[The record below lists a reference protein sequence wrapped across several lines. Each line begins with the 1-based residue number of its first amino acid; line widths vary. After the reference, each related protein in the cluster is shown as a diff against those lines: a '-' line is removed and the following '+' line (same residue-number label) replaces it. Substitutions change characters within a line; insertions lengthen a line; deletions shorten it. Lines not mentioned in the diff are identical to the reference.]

1 MHSICMGLPRLEEIR
16 ERRQVLGIS
25 LKKFAEMTGT
35 KPSFLSMIETRKA
48 NPNFEL
54 LETIFLTLDQEE
66 KHALKTIK
74 TIGQLSKK
82 KVSVEKDEL
91 LEKAVS
97 IMLENDFS
105 QIPVFSNSKCV
116 GLISEHS
123 ISKFFLDKQGSLDA
137 YTTRVEEIMDFP
149 PPIIDSNYKM
159 TPLLLEF
166 LLEHD
171 CLLVSENGKITLFI
185 TKIDVIRE
193 LMKR

>member
-1 MHSICMGLPRLEEIR
+1 MGFPRLEEIR
-16 ERRQVLGIS
+16 ERREALGIS
-25 LKKFAEMTGT
+25 LKKFSEMTGT

-48 NPNFEL
+48 NPNYEL

-66 KHALKTIK
+66 KHALKTKK

-82 KVSVEKDEL
+82 MISVEKNEL
-91 LEKAVS
+91 LTKTVS
-97 IMLENDFS
+97 IMHKKNFS
-105 QIPVFSNSKCV
+105 QMPVFSNSKCV
-116 GLISEHS
+116 GLVSEHS
-123 ISKFFLDKQGSLDA
+123 ISKFFLDNQGSLNTD
-137 YTTRVEEIMDFP
+137 TTRVGEIMDFP

-171 CLLVSENGKITLFI
+171 CLLVSENGRITSFI
-185 TKIDVIRE
+185 AKIDAIRE

>member
-1 MHSICMGLPRLEEIR
+1 LVSY
-16 ERRQVLGIS
+16 Q
-25 LKKFAEMTGT
+25 KK
-35 KPSFLSMIETRKA
+35 I
-48 NPNFEL
+48 
-54 LETIFLTLDQEE
+54 
-66 KHALKTIK
+66 
-74 TIGQLSKK
+74 
-82 KVSVEKDEL
+82 VSVEKDEL
-91 LEKAVS
+91 LTKTVS
-97 IMLENDFS
+97 IMHKKDFS

-123 ISKFFLDKQGSLDA
+123 ISKFFLDNQGSLDT

-185 TKIDVIRE
+185 AKIDAIRG
-193 LMKR
+193 LMKK